1 MLTYLTDHQWD
12 TVVLFLLQGCNLGP
26 ASWRF
31 RFSFESNRRVL
42 FLLDSMFS
50 VWWLR
55 WYDRNWMAYQN
66 GYYSLLV
73 MVIVALLWKNAR
85 RSGVYFF
92 FLSRTGLC
100 QTERCKLSRL
110 LCLPPHDGAVGPWQL
125 SRLLCLP
132 PHDGAVGPWQLSRLL
147 CLPPHDGAVGP
158 WQLSRLLSLPPHDGA
173 VGPWQDSGD
182 RMPITAATTPPSR
195 VHVFLLSS
203 VSALCWDW

>member
-110 LCLPPHDGAVGPWQL
+110 LCLPPHDGAVGPWQ
-125 SRLLCLP
+125 
-132 PHDGAVGPWQLSRLL
+132 
-147 CLPPHDGAVGP
+147 
-158 WQLSRLLSLPPHDGA
+158 
-173 VGPWQDSGD
+173 DSGD
-182 RMPITAATTPPSR
+182 RMPLTAATTPPSR